1 MSRTFII
8 AEAGVNHNGDTD
20 LAFALIDAAAKA
32 GADAVKFQTFQ
43 ADLLATRQTPKAQ
56 YQKELTDASESQWQM
71 LKRLELPQS
80 LHHQLKDYAEKS
92 GLEFMST
99 GFDLPSTEFLL
110 SLQLKRYKIPSGE
123 LTNAP
128 LLWLTARS
136 GKPLILS
143 TGMATLGEIELAL
156 AVVAH
161 ASTASAAPKGIKEIW
176 HNWNNTVAQQ
186 NLKQQVT
193 LLHCTSQYPCP
204 DEQVNL
210 AAMTTLADSF
220 QLPVGYS
227 DHSDGLLVPV
237 AAVARGATIIEKH
250 FTLDRNLPGP
260 DHKASLTPGELK
272 EMVQQIRRVEL
283 LMGSGIKAPYP
294 VELETQ
300 RVVRQRLV
308 AKTAIAAGQLFTAD
322 NLSSARS
329 SSGTAALQYWDLLGQ
344 TADRSYQAM
353 EPVTQDPSCKA

>member
-8 AEAGVNHNGDTD
+8 AEAGVNHNGDAD

-56 YQKELTDASESQWQM
+56 YQKELTDSCESQWQM
-71 LKRLELPQS
+71 LKRLELPQN

-110 SLQLKRYKIPSGE
+110 SMQLKRYKIPSGE

-143 TGMATLGEIELAL
+143 TGMTTLGEIELAL

-161 ASTASAAPKGIKEIW
+161 ASTAVEPPKGLDEIW
-176 HNWNNTVAQQ
+176 QNWSSTVAQHK
-186 NLKQQVT
+186 LRDQVT

-204 DEQVNL
+204 DDQVNL
-210 AAMTTLADSF
+210 AAMTTLAQSF

-260 DHKASLTPGELK
+260 DHKASLTPDELK
-272 EMVQQIRRVEL
+272 DMVQQIRRVEL
-283 LMGSGIKAPYP
+283 LLGSGIKAPHP
-294 VELETQ
+294 IELETQ

-329 SSGTAALQYWDLLGQ
+329 SSGTAALHYWDLLGQ
-344 TADRSYQAM
+344 TATRSYQAM
-353 EPVTQDPSCKA
+353 DPVTQDPSCKV

>member
-1 MSRTFII
+1 MSKTFVI
-8 AEAGVNHNGDTD
+8 AEAGVNHNGDAD
-20 LAFALIDAAAKA
+20 LAFALVDAAAQA

-71 LKRLELPQS
+71 LKRLELPQV
-80 LHHQLKDYAEKS
+80 LHHQLKDYAEQL

-110 SLQLKRYKIPSGE
+110 NLQLKRYKIPSGE

-128 LLWLTARS
+128 LVWLTARS

-161 ASTASAAPKGIKEIW
+161 ASTADVPPAGLREVW
-176 HNWNNTVAQQ
+176 QNWSSIAAQQ
-186 NLKQQVT
+186 NLKKQVT

-210 AAMTTLADSF
+210 AAMTTLAQSF

-272 EMVQQIRRVEL
+272 DMVQQIRRVEL
-283 LMGSGIKAPYP
+283 LLGSGIKAPQA
-294 VELETQ
+294 VELDTQ
-300 RVVRQRLV
+300 QVVRQRIV
-308 AKTAIAAGQLFTAD
+308 AKTAIAAGQTFTAE
-322 NLSSARS
+322 NLTSARS
-329 SSGTAALQYWDLLGQ
+329 CRGTAAIHYWDLLGQ
-344 TADRSYQAM
+344 TATCSYQAM
-353 EPVTQDPSCKA
+353 DPVTQEPSCKA

>member
-8 AEAGVNHNGDTD
+8 AEAGVNHNGDAD
-20 LAFALIDAAAKA
+20 LAFALIDAAAQS

-56 YQKELTDASESQWQM
+56 YQKELTGASESQWQM

-80 LHHQLKDYAEKS
+80 LHQSLKEYAEES

-110 SLQLKRYKIPSGE
+110 SLKLKRYKVPSGE

-161 ASTASAAPKGIKEIW
+161 ASRAKAAPCGLKEIW
-176 HNWNNTVAQQ
+176 QHWSDPLAQQ
-186 NLKQQVT
+186 NLKKQVT

-210 AAMTTLADSF
+210 AAMTTLAHSF

-237 AAVARGATIIEKH
+237 AAVARGATVIEKH

-260 DHKASLTPGELK
+260 DHKASLTPDELK
-272 EMVQQIRRVEL
+272 EMVKQIRRVEL
-283 LMGSGIKAPYP
+283 LLGSGIKAPQAM
-294 VELETQ
+294 ELETQ
-300 RVVRQRLV
+300 QVVRQRLV
-308 AKTAIAAGQLFTAD
+308 AKTVIAAGQIFTPE

-329 SSGTAALQYWDLLGQ
+329 SSGTAAIHYWDLLGQ
-344 TADRSYQAM
+344 KATRTYQIM
-353 EPVTQDPSCKA
+353 DPVTEDFSCKT